1 MARIAGMNGRGLA
14 VTLALAMLAGC
25 SGEKRAASA
34 PPPVA
39 PVVTPGL
46 SVAPTPLR
54 PEGADAVD
62 AALSD
67 VQLFNATA
75 TESLASIT
83 KDEARIRALA
93 ARAIDLSRRVEA
105 APAEQRP
112 GLAKNLEAA
121 LAEREAAHTA
131 LGQSLENFRTTSTE
145 TSGLVEGAAVLC
157 GPVPPPAT
165 PGAPPPPPPTPG
177 TLAAYPPCA
186 TLAAEQA
193 SLAANIAALS
203 KAFESAEA
211 AYRQDRRRID
221 EAAATMALVR

>member
-1 MARIAGMNGRGLA
+1 MARIAGMDGRGLA
-14 VTLALAMLAGC
+14 IGVALVLLAGC

-39 PVVTPGL
+39 PAAAPAPA
-46 SVAPTPLR
+46 VAPTPVR

-75 TESLASIT
+75 TESLADIAT
-83 KDEARIRALA
+83 DEAKIRDLA
-93 ARAIDLSRRVEA
+93 AKAIDLARRAENA
-105 APAEQRP
+105 AVSQRP
-112 GLAKNLEAA
+112 ALAKSLAAA
-121 LAEREAAHTA
+121 LADREAAHTA

-145 TSGLVEGAAVLC
+145 TSELVDAAAAQC
-157 GPVPPPAT
+157 GPAAPPAA

-177 TLAAYPPCA
+177 TLAAYPLCA